1 MKSSIRELLAEDKN
15 VFGLPNI
22 LTLSRLGFLPFVL
35 YFLWMGTATGDRLA
49 LLFMLLASFTDFLD
63 GLFAR
68 KLNMTSQLGR
78 LLDPLIDKLSVA
90 SVMLLLAMKKGLPA
104 WFVAIVIGRDL
115 FILLGSMLVIKRKR
129 TIMESNMPGKFTA
142 ASLVLVIIL
151 YTLQVPIVK
160 EIALWISIILIPFSL
175 LIYFF
180 NHMDTI
186 IRKSVKLKEKIESL
200 YNSK

>member
-35 YFLWMGTATGDRLA
+35 YFLWMGTTTGDRLA

-63 GLFAR
+63 GFFAR

-104 WFVAIVIGRDL
+104 WFVAIVIGRDF

-142 ASLVLVIIL
+142 TFLALVIIL
-151 YTLQVPIVK
+151 YTLQVPIAK
-160 EIALWISIILIPFSL
+160 EIALWISIFLIPFSL
-175 LIYFF
+175 IIYFF
-180 NHMDTI
+180 NHMETI
-186 IRKSVKLKEKIESL
+186 IRKSVKLKERIENI
-200 YNSK
+200 YKSK